1 MRRFGV
7 ITLALLLLALLG
19 MPAPPAQAQAPA
31 PKVTLGGTFDVVTSA
46 HWNISQVDA
55 DFTRSRDSAW
65 FSRQR
70 TTLVA
75 LGEVDKARGVLA
87 FELDL
92 GWGMTGPGTSN
103 SSPAVAPQLAF
114 STGTAMGASNDAM
127 NVLEIKQMYIEFPMP
142 LVPWPTTLRLGG
154 QPGAGTLQYKPIIY
168 FDDFPGV
175 YLVTTLTPAVKTH
188 ILYAQHDEDAFG
200 CTRPRRGQETRDAG
214 VCGSQQNTLGSLA
227 TTPFGAQTRT
237 SFQRG
242 DDYVLGFSLDVT
254 PVKGFDVRPHYLY
267 WTQHGVFNNTQN
279 TPLPTSGLGGVV
291 SGTAFGADQA
301 KRERHY
307 AGLDARWRSGPFSF
321 DPTFI
326 YLWGINRMSCAGVAA
341 KAGHCDQVGG
351 KTTDQDIRA
360 WMVDLRGGW
369 RTGPLLLEGFFLYT
383 PGNDARDNMG
393 NTAGA
398 IADQNFF
405 QPVNTG
411 GGYSAGWSNFFTS
424 NEIDFLRAYA
434 IGTSVARGSVISY
447 DRYGALVAAFKPS
460 YALTR
465 ALTVKALVAGSW
477 TAEDVDTHGVFSAA
491 AGWTPETAGA
501 NRGGDDNFLG
511 WELATGLTWAFAP
524 GLTFDA
530 GVAHLFVGEALDQ
543 CRFNLTAGKCG
554 PAGAGDRRVGEAK
567 DASSIAARVRFA
579 F

>member
-7 ITLALLLLALLG
+7 ITLALLLLTLLG

-46 HWNISQVDA
+46 HWNISQVDN
-55 DFTRSRDSAW
+55 DFTRARDSAW

-75 LGEVDKARGVLA
+75 LGEVEKARGVLA

-92 GWGMTGPGTSN
+92 GWGMTGPGTSAT
-103 SSPAVAPQLAF
+103 SLAAAPQLAF
-114 STGTAMGASNDAM
+114 STGNAFGASNDNL
-127 NVLEIKQMYIEFPMP
+127 NVLEVKQMYIEFPMP

-154 QPGAGTLQYKPIIY
+154 QPGAGTIQYKPVVY

-175 YLVTTLTPAVKTH
+175 YFNTTFTPAVKFH
-188 ILYAQHDEDAFG
+188 FLYSQHDEDAFG
-200 CTRPRRGQETRDAG
+200 CTRPRRGQESRDAG
-214 VCGSQQNTLGSLA
+214 TCGSLA
-227 TTPFGAQTRT
+227 NTLASLSTIPAGAATRT

-242 DDYVLGFSLDVT
+242 DDWVLGASLDVT
-254 PVKGFDVRPHYLY
+254 PIKGLDVRPHYIY
-267 WTQHGVFNNTQN
+267 WTQKGVFNNSQN
-279 TPLPTSGLGGVV
+279 TALPTSGTGGVNF
-291 SGTAFGADQA
+291 GTALGSDQA

-321 DPTFI
+321 DPTFT
-326 YLWGINRMSCAGVAA
+326 YLWGINRMSCGGVAA
-341 KAGHCDQVGG
+341 RAGHCDQVGG

-369 RTGPLLLEGFFLYT
+369 RMGPLLLEGFFLYT

-411 GGYSAGWSNFFTS
+411 GGYAAGWSNFFTS

-434 IGTSVARGSVISY
+434 IGSSVARGSVIAY

-465 ALTVKALVAGSW
+465 ALTLKGLIAGNW
-477 TAEDVDTHGVFSAA
+477 TAEDVDSHGVFSATL
-491 AGWTPETAGA
+491 GWSPETQGDQ
-501 NRGGDDNFLG
+501 RGGDDNFLG
-511 WELATGLTWAFAP
+511 WEVAAGLTWAFAP

-530 GVAHLFVGEALDQ
+530 GVAHLFAGEALDQ
-543 CRFNLTAGKCG
+543 CRFNLTGGQCG
-554 PAGAGDRRVGEAK
+554 PAGAGSRRVGEAK
-567 DASSIAARVRFA
+567 DASSVAARVRFA